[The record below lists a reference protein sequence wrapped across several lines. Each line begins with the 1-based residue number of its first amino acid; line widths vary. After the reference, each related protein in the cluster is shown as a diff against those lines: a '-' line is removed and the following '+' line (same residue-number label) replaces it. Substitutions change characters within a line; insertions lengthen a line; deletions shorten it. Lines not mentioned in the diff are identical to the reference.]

1 MNIRASEKGCLQTT
15 SSTKL
20 DNSHA
25 SFISTFIMGHG
36 LRERHILIA
45 TFAFGFSVLVLL
57 HSRYRFHQTI
67 PDYASKSNAG
77 AALNAVQ
84 DGEIIESLNLNTSRI
99 EYRRYC
105 FTAIQKSD
113 KKRQPL
119 IGMDWPLLSAN
130 AGEEIETDQFGSN
143 VVNKASLPGCQ
154 QGQVLYVPL
163 DDSKP
168 RKHTG
173 KLILGTATFLKRI
186 NQSLSE
192 MSRWLANTDTE
203 LLVILRDKTPNV
215 DDMQT
220 VMKLAEDLKMSITLI
235 SDTSMTG
242 EAQSNFGLAIHLQKA
257 LSDETQW
264 VGVIDD
270 DTFFPSLPRLL
281 QTLAAYD
288 PSLPW
293 YIGGLTERRLGISRE
308 GFKAWGGAGVFFSRP
323 LLTTLAENHQL
334 CLPMAKKWGDA
345 LWRDCVLKVTSPT
358 VHLTRLAGLN
368 QLDMY
373 GNMAGWYES
382 NPNTLS
388 IHHWKSWHRFPV
400 PLAHLVTDVAGI
412 NTFLQRY
419 HYSDNVVFTNGY
431 SIVYYPDGLPDM
443 NLVEG
448 TMHPY
453 PGAKM
458 PGAGGEFKDSL
469 GRLRPVFKE
478 GVQKMSWTF
487 VTAVKANNGCV
498 RQFYVKG
505 ASAGQTD
512 ADSVIEID
520 WCRG

>member
-1 MNIRASEKGCLQTT
+1 VSPNIVLDDF
-15 SSTKL
+15 

-25 SFISTFIMGHG
+25 SLISFSIMGHG

-45 TFAFGFSVLVLL
+45 TLAFGFSVIFLL
-57 HSRYRFHQTI
+57 HSRSSFRRAI
-67 PDYASKSNAG
+67 SDYETRINAG
-77 AALNAVQ
+77 AVLNAAQ
-84 DGEIIESLNLNTSRI
+84 DGEVIKSLNLNTSRVD
-99 EYRRYC
+99 YRRYC
-105 FTAIQKSD
+105 FTAVQKTE
-113 KKRQPL
+113 KKKQSL
-119 IGMDWPLLSAN
+119 IGLDWPLLSGN
-130 AGEEIETDQFGSN
+130 AGEQIEIEHIGSN
-143 VVNKASLPGCQ
+143 AVHAESLPGCQ

-163 DDSKP
+163 DDD
-168 RKHTG
+168 TG
-173 KLILGTATFLKRI
+173 MDTRRLILGTATFLKRI
-186 NQSLSE
+186 NQSLPE

-215 DDMQT
+215 GDMQA
-220 VMKLAEDLKMSITLI
+220 VMKLAEDLKMSVTLI
-235 SDTSMTG
+235 SDLAMTG
-242 EAQSNFGLAIHLQKA
+242 EAQSNFGLATYLHKA
-257 LSDETQW
+257 LSDKTQW
-264 VGVIDD
+264 IGIIDD
-270 DTFFPSLPRLL
+270 DTFFPSLPKLL
-281 QTLAAYD
+281 HSLAPYD

-323 LLTTLAENHQL
+323 LLTALAENHQV

-358 VHLTRLAGLN
+358 VHLTRLSGLN

-382 NPNTLS
+382 NPKTLS

-412 NTFLQRY
+412 DTFLQRY
-419 HYSDNVVFTNGY
+419 HYADNVVFTNGY
-431 SIVYYPDGLPDM
+431 SIVYYPDGLPDL

-469 GRLRPVFKE
+469 GRLRPVLN
-478 GVQKMSWTF
+478 GVQKTSWTF
-487 VTAVKANNGCV
+487 VTAVKASNGCV

-505 ASAGQTD
+505 ASAGQTNV
-512 ADSVIEID
+512 DSVIEVD